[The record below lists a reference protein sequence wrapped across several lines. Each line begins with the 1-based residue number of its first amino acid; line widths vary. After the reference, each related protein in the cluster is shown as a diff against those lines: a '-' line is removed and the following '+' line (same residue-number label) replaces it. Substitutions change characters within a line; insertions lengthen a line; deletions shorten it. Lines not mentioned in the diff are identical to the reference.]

1 MGYLRDKVLE
11 LERELGKRFI
21 GNREAIH
28 ALVLNQLHQRSASL
42 IRAHRGL
49 GKSTLMILLLKGICG
64 DDMVVISG
72 ASEVKRGE
80 VVGRLHIPSLERDGV
95 EKVLWAAFTKAKGKG
110 LDEVNRLN
118 PYTSANVH
126 HLMQFGEVWAYGQ
139 KTVVGDYGLL
149 ANENPGDPTTFI
161 HPPPFYDRFDICVYL
176 NSLTWREKFQL
187 QELLDK
193 YEGQLVESMP
203 QVLSFEEL
211 QEARKEVSSVRLSPE
226 ILGQINLI
234 VRDFQ
239 VCIRNREESEVK
251 PPALCEGCHFI
262 RDICSSIKEPPSERS
277 TAVLTHLAKA
287 STWLDGSVSF
297 ETLLNACLWVLP
309 HRLSLVRVRNLLQDL
324 GSLLD
329 RERAKME
336 DRDSR
341 KQWAILNELY
351 KGYAPALYK
360 LGKEAAAE
368 DIVFAEELMGLEGR
382 WVREGKLSSEE
393 TLSAQMGWSLPGV
406 WKGERAKGR

>member
-1 MGYLRDKVLE
+1 LGDLRDKFKT
-11 LERELGKRFI
+11 LEREVGARFI
-21 GNREAIH
+21 GNKDAIH
-28 ALVLNQLHQRSASL
+28 ALILDQLHQRSASL
-42 IRAHRGL
+42 VRAHRGL
-49 GKSTLMILLLKGICG
+49 GKSTLMLLILKGLCG
-64 DDMVVISG
+64 EDLVVISG

-80 VVGRLHIPSLERDGV
+80 VVGRLHIPSLEREGV

-139 KTVVGDYGLL
+139 RTGVEDYVLL

-176 NSLTWREKFQL
+176 SSLTWREKFML
-187 QELLDK
+187 QDLIEK
-193 YEGQLVESMP
+193 YEGRLVESMP
-203 QVLSFEEL
+203 QVLSLEEL
-211 QEARKEVSSVRLSPE
+211 EEARKEVSSLRMSSE
-226 ILGQINLI
+226 TLGQINLL

-262 RDICSSIKEPPSERS
+262 RDVCSSIKEPPSERS
-277 TAVLTHLAKA
+277 TSVLTHLAKA
-287 STWLDGSVSF
+287 MTWLDGSVSF
-297 ETLLNACLWVLP
+297 NGLLKASLWVLP
-309 HRLSLVRVRNLLQDL
+309 HRMALVRVRNLLQDINA
-324 GSLLD
+324 LLD
-329 RERAKME
+329 RERAKTE

-351 KGYAPALYK
+351 KGYTPALYR
-360 LGKEAAAE
+360 LGKEAASE
-368 DIVFAEELMGLEGR
+368 DIVFAEELMRLEDQ
-382 WVREGKLSSEE
+382 WVKEGKVRGEE
-393 TLSAQMGWSLPGV
+393 TISVQMGWKLPGS
-406 WKGERAKGR
+406 WRGDRA